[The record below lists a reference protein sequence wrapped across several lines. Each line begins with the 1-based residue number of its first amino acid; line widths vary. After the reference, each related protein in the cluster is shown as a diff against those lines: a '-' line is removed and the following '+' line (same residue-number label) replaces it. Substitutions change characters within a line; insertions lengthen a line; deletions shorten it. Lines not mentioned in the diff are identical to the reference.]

1 MDLRKWYLL
10 ILQKV
15 FRKWDFSWVLSI
27 YRKVM
32 VATVKLLGG
41 RPKIA
46 PNKLINYNNKITPM
60 ETEERK
66 KIDFTKYVVVKPLR
80 IKQELLDIIDKRI
93 IEVGEKNFNTYIIG
107 LILKDNNIEREV
119 KVKKPKIRRK
129 KKKLEVNI
137 NGPQDMSKKK
147 DNSHK
152 QKIEIK
158 EQDNKEANIS
168 DVFKQKNTINKV
180 LVKNDNSKV
189 KKEKDSIKIE
199 IEKKQSNDKAIAK
212 ENIDILNNTTKRY
225 IFNDRLC
232 TYKNFRGDICTLE
245 VTDEMIELMSLP
257 GVNSRTFLKFD
268 NPYAFKITQEYIDNN
283 I

>member
-1 MDLRKWYLL
+1 
-10 ILQKV
+10 
-15 FRKWDFSWVLSI
+15 
-27 YRKVM
+27 
-32 VATVKLLGG
+32 
-41 RPKIA
+41 
-46 PNKLINYNNKITPM
+46 M

-66 KIDFTKYVVVKPLR
+66 KIDFTKYGIVKPLR
-80 IKQELLDIIDKRI
+80 IKQEVLDIIDKRI

-107 LILKDNNIEREV
+107 LIFKDNNIEREV

-137 NGPQDMSKKK
+137 NSPQDMSKKK

-152 QKIEIK
+152 QKIELK

-283 I
+283 IYPY